1 MHEKASRYADDQAI
15 QGLQELGYKQQFSRS
30 RGTFHLLFTFAL
42 SAPFDTA
49 LIGGGPVA
57 IIWGW
62 ILVSILTNALMFS
75 MGELAS
81 KYPTSAGAYYWVYR
95 LSPPRYRLL
104 LSWINGWISM
114 VGVWMI
120 CLSVTFGTAQILV
133 AGVGIYHPEWVVT
146 SWQTYLVFVA
156 VVLWAGIFVMFFNG
170 ILPTIDVIAAAWSG
184 LGIIIMLVC
193 FLVKAAAGRR
203 SASFAFTHFDPSAS
217 GWTPGWSFFIG
228 LLPVP
233 YAFSANGMIASMA
246 EEVHNPSYQLPRALA
261 WSPLV
266 GSIFGMMFLLPLL
279 FTLPD
284 VATLLAAPGGQPIGV
299 MFELIMGSKAGGIGM
314 WFIVFGTGMLCAI
327 SVCCAA
333 SRATWSFARDK
344 AIPFHEV
351 FAQVNHN
358 FQGAPINAHLLAT
371 AIQLLLGLI
380 YLGSSA
386 AFNAFSGVAIICL
399 QASFAMPVVISLASG
414 RQHMVD
420 APFNLGRWGFPLNV
434 VAVLWTS
441 FQLVLLSMPAVI
453 PVTKVTMNYASVVG
467 VGFAMISAVWY
478 LICKSP

>member
-1 MHEKASRYADDQAI
+1 MFRIY
-15 QGLQELGYKQQFSRS
+15 
-30 RGTFHLLFTFAL
+30 
-42 SAPFDTA
+42 P
-49 LIGGGPVA
+49 
-57 IIWGW
+57 
-62 ILVSILTNALMFS
+62 LTHPAV
-75 MGELAS
+75 
-81 KYPTSAGAYYWVYR
+81 VYR
-95 LSPPRYRLL
+95 YVQL
-104 LSWINGWISM
+104 N
-114 VGVWMI
+114 V
-120 CLSVTFGTAQILV
+120 
-133 AGVGIYHPEWVVT
+133 
-146 SWQTYLVFVA
+146 
-156 VVLWAGIFVMFFNG
+156 
-170 ILPTIDVIAAAWSG
+170 SG
-184 LGIIIMLVC
+184 LFSCIQQ
-193 FLVKAAAGRR
+193 
-203 SASFAFTHFDPSAS
+203 
-217 GWTPGWSFFIG
+217 
-228 LLPVP
+228 LL
-233 YAFSANGMIASMA
+233 
-246 EEVHNPSYQLPRALA
+246 
-261 WSPLV
+261 
-266 GSIFGMMFLLPLL
+266 
-279 FTLPD
+279 
-284 VATLLAAPGGQPIGV
+284 
-299 MFELIMGSKAGGIGM
+299 
-314 WFIVFGTGMLCAI
+314 VFGTGMLCAI

-453 PVTKVTMNYASVVG
+453 PVTKVTMSKLLFYSSALLSNIPIIDYASVVG